1 MVSLLGV
8 CLLLFVAVG
17 LSSNRAAIRLRT
29 VLLAFGLQGGI
40 GFVALWTDWGIA
52 ALAAASE
59 YVAALLGYS
68 RAGMEFMF
76 GGLVGTS
83 DSLGFIFAFNV
94 LPRCHFLQFLDRCAL
109 PRARYAVDDQ
119 DIGWWFAQATGHQ
132 SH

>member
-83 DSLGFIFAFNV
+83 DSLGFVFAFNV
-94 LPRCHFLQFLDRCAL
+94 LPVVIFFSSLIQTISAGLSL
-109 PRARYAVDDQ
+109 
-119 DIGWWFAQATGHQ
+119 
-132 SH
+132 

>member
-52 ALAAASE
+52 AL
-59 YVAALLGYS
+59 
-68 RAGMEFMF
+68 
-76 GGLVGTS
+76 
-83 DSLGFIFAFNV
+83 
-94 LPRCHFLQFLDRCAL
+94 
-109 PRARYAVDDQ
+109 
-119 DIGWWFAQATGHQ
+119 QAKGQ
-132 SH
+132 